1 LNDPGLNIA
10 SAPETTGPTAL
21 TEAVGAFLV
30 HASDEAGLS
39 VATLDAYRRDL
50 QCFVNWC
57 AKRKLTC
64 PNDLAEAD
72 IRAFAAAEHRRGL
85 NPRSV
90 QRRLSALRR
99 FFKYLRREGIMSHDP
114 GQGVRAPKVRRRLPA
129 PLDVDQVLALLDIP
143 AENELATRDRAM
155 LELFYASGLR
165 VSELANL
172 TWDRLDM
179 SEGMVR
185 VLGKGRR
192 ERLVPVGRH
201 AMTALK
207 SWRNVHHDV
216 AGLDQPRIFT
226 SLKGKPLTV
235 RAIQKRVAYWSDR
248 QGLDQ
253 RVHPHQLRHSFAS
266 HILESSGDLRAVQ
279 ELLGHANLSTT
290 QIYTH
295 LDFQHL
301 AKVYDETHPRARSQ
315 GDRTGKR
322 ETGDGRRKPGDA

>member
-1 LNDPGLNIA
+1 MDIGSTSRERSIA
-10 SAPETTGPTAL
+10 SAPETVAETAP
-21 TEAVGAFLV
+21 EALREAILAFCD
-30 HASDEAGLS
+30 HARDELGFS
-39 VATLDAYRRDL
+39 PATMDGYRRDL
-50 QCFVNWC
+50 LCFGQWAGERRIDQPGQLV
-57 AKRKLTC
+57 
-64 PNDLAEAD
+64 EAD

-85 NPRSV
+85 SPRSV

-99 FFKYLRREGIMSHDP
+99 FFKYLRQQGLARMDP
-114 GQGVRAPKVRRRLPA
+114 TAGVRAPRVRRKLPR
-129 PLDVDQVLALLDIP
+129 PLDIEQVLTLLDIP
-143 AENELATRDRAM
+143 EEDDLATRDRAM

-165 VSELANL
+165 VSELAGL
-172 TWDRLDM
+172 TWDRLDPD
-179 SEGMVR
+179 ERLVR

-201 AMTALK
+201 ALAALER
-207 SWRNVHHDV
+207 WRQLHQHL
-216 AGLDQPRIFT
+216 AGQEQPKIFV
-226 SLKGKPLTV
+226 SRQGRPLGV
-235 RAIQKRVAYWSDR
+235 RAIQKRVAYWSQR

-301 AKVYDETHPRARSQ
+301 AKVYDETHPHARK
-315 GDRTGKR
+315 KR
-322 ETGDGRRKPGDA
+322 

>member
-1 LNDPGLNIA
+1 M
-10 SAPETTGPTAL
+10 PEAAGELDTAL
-21 TEAVGAFLV
+21 ADFLG
-30 HASDEAGLS
+30 HGRDEIGFS
-39 VATLDAYRRDL
+39 PATLDAYRRDL
-50 QCFVNWC
+50 KRFLGWC
-57 AKRKLTC
+57 HERELTRL
-64 PNDLAEAD
+64 DQLSEAD

-99 FFKYLRREGIMSHDP
+99 WFRYLRREGRITIDP
-114 GQGVRAPKVRRRLPA
+114 GAGVRAPKVRRRLPQT
-129 PLDVDQVLALLDIP
+129 LDIDQVLALLNIP
-143 AENELATRDRAM
+143 EEGELATRDRAM

-165 VSELANL
+165 VSELASL
-172 TWDRLDM
+172 TWHRLDM
-179 SEGMVR
+179 SQGLVR

-201 AMTALK
+201 ALQALK
-207 SWRNVHHDV
+207 RWRGIH
-216 AGLDQPRIFT
+216 A
-226 SLKGKPLTV
+226 SLPGSPAAQVFVSLHGKPLGV
-235 RAIQKRVAYWSDR
+235 RAIQKRVAYWSGR

-253 RVHPHQLRHSFAS
+253 SVHPHQLRHSFAS

-301 AKVYDETHPRARSQ
+301 AKVYDETHPRAKK
-315 GDRTGKR
+315 GGK
-322 ETGDGRRKPGDA
+322 